1 MTLRQIVP
9 QSMASRYSL
18 IVLAIISAITY
29 YVYSSY
35 RASAAKSAFCQKH
48 GCQEMKRLP
57 QSERVLGLAALLQLR
72 RVEKAH
78 RVLDYF
84 TEQLAKNG
92 STFSVQIL
100 RNTTMLTSDP
110 ENIKA
115 VLATQFQDYSVG
127 KRKTFFS
134 PLLGNGIFVS
144 GR

>member
-1 MTLRQIVP
+1 
-9 QSMASRYSL
+9 MANTYPL

-35 RASAAKSAFCQKH
+35 HASAAKSEFCQKH
-48 GCQEMKRLP
+48 GCQEMRRLP
-57 QSERVLGLAALLQLR
+57 QSERILGLAAMLQLR

-78 RVLDYF
+78 GLLDYF
-84 TEQLAKNG
+84 TGKLAQSG
-92 STFSVQIL
+92 PTFSVQIL
-100 RNTTMLTSDP
+100 RNNIMLTSDP

-127 KRKTFFS
+127 RRKVFFS